1 MSPGEYQA
9 YSRTLSGVVG
19 RERMSEHS
27 LGFCFYIGL
36 RVQP

>member
-9 YSRTLSGVVG
+9 CPRTLSGVVG